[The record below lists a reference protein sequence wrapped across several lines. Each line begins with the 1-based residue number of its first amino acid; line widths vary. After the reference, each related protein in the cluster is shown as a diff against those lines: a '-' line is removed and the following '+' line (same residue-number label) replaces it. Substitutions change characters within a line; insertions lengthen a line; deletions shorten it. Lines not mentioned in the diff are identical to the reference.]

1 MQAAMSYEKI
11 KSGNSKPHLTTTIGT
26 QGCFDTFAGKL
37 LKTLAC
43 SWKALY
49 IKQEKKGKE
58 KDEKETI
65 IPLFI
70 EHKGTLK

>member
-1 MQAAMSYEKI
+1 MSYEKI
-11 KSGNSKPHLTTTIGT
+11 KSGNSKSHLTTTIGT
-26 QGCFDTFAGKL
+26 QGCFDTFAGEL
-37 LKTLAC
+37 LKNIGVQLK
-43 SWKALY
+43 SIIYKAR
-49 IKQEKKGKE
+49 KKGME